1 MTSKHALKTVNQLGF
16 TLIEMMI
23 ALTIG
28 VLLILALATVVV
40 SASDTG
46 RVNGQN
52 AELQTNGRYGL
63 DVLKRDIQ
71 QAGYAGL
78 RGRGISNLNA
88 PAVTSDCL
96 PGFAANVSQR
106 IWGSNNGANPFD
118 LAACP
123 QLANMRANTD
133 ILVVRY
139 LSTGVDVPAI
149 GGTALTTCQ
158 SATGAVCYR
167 SNYKGG
173 AFFKAGDAPP
183 SLVDTAQ
190 DHTLAVS
197 LYYVNN
203 NTNAADGI
211 PSLRRFVLSNAGAM
225 TDEVVVSGV
234 ENFQVQYAR
243 STGTTQYSNATD
255 IEAIGVVAAAMVAP
269 VTPAVSIA
277 GDSVTAWGDVNAVRL
292 WLLVRNGTPEPAP
305 FVNTTPYALGD
316 VNIPAAGDRFR
327 RQVFTSTLQLR
338 N

>member
-28 VLLILALATVVV
+28 VLLILALSTVVI

-78 RGRGISNLNA
+78 RGRGIDNLNA
-88 PAVTSDCL
+88 PAVTNDCL

-106 IWGSNNGANPFD
+106 IWGSNNGANPFN
-118 LAACP
+118 LAACA

-139 LSTGVDVPAI
+139 LSAGVDAPVG
-149 GGTALTTCQ
+149 GGTALTECQ

-183 SLVDTAQ
+183 NPNGTSQ

-234 ENFQVQYAR
+234 ENFQVQYGR
-243 STGTTQYSNATD
+243 STGTTQYSNATA
-255 IEAIGVVAAAMVAP
+255 IETMGATGA
-269 VTPAVSIA
+269 VTPAVDSA
-277 GDSVTAWGDVNAVRL
+277 GVSVTAWGDVNAVRL